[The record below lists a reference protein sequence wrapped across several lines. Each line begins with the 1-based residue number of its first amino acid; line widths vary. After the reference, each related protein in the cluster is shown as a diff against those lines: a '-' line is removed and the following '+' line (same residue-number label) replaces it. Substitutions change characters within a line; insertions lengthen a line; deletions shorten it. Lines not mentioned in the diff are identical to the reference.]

1 MKGRRKKRHKNGRK
15 ILAQKTLK
23 EERIEKGERR
33 LIVCRYIKANRLAG
47 NKKLEFFMRQSC

>member
-1 MKGRRKKRHKNGRK
+1 MEERYGLKKDSKGRE
-15 ILAQKTLK
+15 K

-33 LIVCRYIKANRLAG
+33 LIVCRYIKANKLAG